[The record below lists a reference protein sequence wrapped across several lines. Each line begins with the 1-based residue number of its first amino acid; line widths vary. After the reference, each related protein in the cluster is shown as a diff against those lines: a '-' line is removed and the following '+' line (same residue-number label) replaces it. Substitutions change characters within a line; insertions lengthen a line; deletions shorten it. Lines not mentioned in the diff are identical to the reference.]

1 MRTRRENE
9 RGMGRKK
16 RIIQT
21 RGESVGKLWTRRE
34 RNEEERSLFEETKS
48 QWKGAWWRRDAL
60 LFFFFFF
67 LVPSFFFR
75 RWRERETTRS
85 SNVYIY
91 IYTLGA
97 TNFQRRR
104 RWRQHLKLHARQIN
118 RPLFRKAKCY
128 SRIVLGET
136 LLLIFKFEDGKVAR
150 ENGGP
155 RIREER
161 MGRMNEQGGDERE
174 REREMYER

>member
-1 MRTRRENE
+1 MAPRRLALLLLLP
-9 RGMGRKK
+9 RSLILLPPVK
-16 RIIQT
+16 
-21 RGESVGKLWTRRE
+21 RE
-34 RNEEERSLFEETKS
+34 RDHAFVQR
-48 QWKGAWWRRDAL
+48 
-60 LFFFFFF
+60 
-67 LVPSFFFR
+67 
-75 RWRERETTRS
+75 
-85 SNVYIY
+85 VYIY

-174 REREMYER
+174 REMYER

>member
-1 MRTRRENE
+1 MKRR
-9 RGMGRKK
+9 MMAP
-16 RIIQT
+16 
-21 RGESVGKLWTRRE
+21 RRLALLLLLLP
-34 RNEEERSLFEETKS
+34 RSLI
-48 QWKGAWWRRDAL
+48 L
-60 LFFFFFF
+60 LPP
-67 LVPSFFFR
+67 VK
-75 RWRERETTRS
+75 RERETTRS

-136 LLLIFKFEDGKVAR
+136 LLLIFKFEDGKVA
-150 ENGGP
+150 
-155 RIREER
+155 
-161 MGRMNEQGGDERE
+161 
-174 REREMYER
+174 

>member
-1 MRTRRENE
+1 MKRR
-9 RGMGRKK
+9 MMAP
-16 RIIQT
+16 
-21 RGESVGKLWTRRE
+21 RRLALLLLLLP
-34 RNEEERSLFEETKS
+34 RSLI
-48 QWKGAWWRRDAL
+48 L
-60 LFFFFFF
+60 LPP
-67 LVPSFFFR
+67 VK
-75 RWRERETTRS
+75 REKERPRVRPTC
-85 SNVYIY
+85 IY

-174 REREMYER
+174 RERDVRALGAPSVRRAGLLANNQNGWLIQMESGYT

>member
-1 MRTRRENE
+1 MKKQKANE
-9 RGMGRKK
+9 KAHDGAA
-16 RIIQT
+16 T
-21 RGESVGKLWTRRE
+21 PCSSSSSSSSFPHSSSAGEERE
-34 RNEEERSLFEETKS
+34 RPRVRPTCI
-48 QWKGAWWRRDAL
+48 
-60 LFFFFFF
+60 
-67 LVPSFFFR
+67 
-75 RWRERETTRS
+75 
-85 SNVYIY
+85 YIY

-174 REREMYER
+174 RERDVRALGAPSAPYEELDCLQITKMAG